1 MPPTGSPD
9 AVARPRVP
17 QNEGN
22 ISALM
27 QSCAMS
33 VNPDFRAFGADGQ
46 SPGEIEQAA
55 AQGRIVDLVISA
67 DQLDRLTPAQRIGIE
82 RLGRGLG
89 KPCRDRRRAHRVHVV
104 EEE

>member
-9 AVARPRVP
+9 VVTRPRFP

-33 VNPDFRAFGADGQ
+33 VNL
-46 SPGEIEQAA
+46 EQTA
-55 AQGRIVDLVISA
+55 AQSRVVDPIISA
-67 DQLDRLTPAQRIGIE
+67 DQVDRFSTAQRIGVE
-82 RLGRGLG
+82 RFGGGFG
-89 KPCRDRRRAHRVHVV
+89 KPCRDRRRTHRIHVV
-104 EEE
+104 KKE

>member
-1 MPPTGSPD
+1 MPPTGSQD
-9 AVARPRVP
+9 AAARPRVP

-55 AQGRIVDLVISA
+55 AQSRVVDPIISA
-67 DQLDRLTPAQRIGIE
+67 DQLDRFSTAQRIGVE
-82 RLGRGLG
+82 RFGGGFG
-89 KPCRDRRRAHRVHVV
+89 KPCRDRRRAHRIHVV
-104 EEE
+104 KEE